1 MCAEDMNS
9 ERDDSKVTKESF
21 KDYTYVMVST
31 LNQMVNYI
39 PLKHFSF
46 KEVVNITVEVPK
58 DDKGDKKIKYFDNDK
73 WDENLKSVYKD
84 KTIVDIKMDEK
95 NFYSLTSVQNKLIK
109 ELDDGNLKCKKIFWN
124 ITGGQ
129 RHIMMAIHQ
138 VVKRG
143 DVICYLEGNN
153 NQMMVYNVATNLT
166 TPIDYALDL
175 EKDLTMDMALQ
186 LMGLQFNSSNSEIG
200 KDEERKFYKSF
211 YDIYTTNKNLREWLI
226 ILNKNYPKMR
236 NQKKKESDQ
245 DYASYKTQY
254 PTNKQTYAAL
264 KATAKG
270 KIKEILSSLDQKM
283 LDKKLNR
290 NQAFGYILEELTFYK
305 IEELVKDKKV
315 TLLHS
320 LKVKDTTINNL
331 TVAEFDIALLT
342 NNGKFIMF
350 ECKSGVM
357 DGDTAKARKYVTYA
371 VSGVYGLPILINPL
385 LSTDTTQSDIVKDLD
400 IDIYKYIKEAEGAA
414 RRADL
419 EVWGL
424 DEIGGIDNK
433 IERSKLKKYIEL

>member
-1 MCAEDMNS
+1 MDLANS
-9 ERDDSKVTKESF
+9 LNGKKEELDFS
-21 KDYTYVMVST
+21 DYTYVMVST

-39 PLKHFSF
+39 PLKHFTF
-46 KEVVNITVEVPK
+46 KEVVNITVKVPKK
-58 DDKGDKKIKYFDNDK
+58 DDKKIIKYFDNDK
-73 WDENLKSVYKD
+73 WDNNLKSVYKD

-109 ELDDGNLKCKKIFWN
+109 ELDDGKLKCKKIFWN

-138 VVKRG
+138 VAKRG

-175 EKDLTMDMALQ
+175 EKDLTIDIALN

-200 KDEERKFYKSF
+200 EKTERDFYKAF
-211 YDIYTTNKNLREWLI
+211 YLEYEKNKILREWLI
-226 ILNKNYPKMR
+226 ILNKNYPKIR
-236 NQKKKESDQ
+236 DKKKNESDQ
-245 DYASYKTQY
+245 DYENYKTEYPKNKKQY
-254 PTNKQTYAAL
+254 EAL
-264 KATAKG
+264 KATAKD
-270 KIKEILSSLDQKM
+270 KIKQILSSLDNKAM
-283 LDKKLNR
+283 LDKKLDR
-290 NQAFGYILEELTFYK
+290 SQAFGYILEELTFYK
-305 IEELVKDKKV
+305 LEELLSKLIADKKV
-315 TLLHS
+315 TLVHS

-342 NNGKFIMF
+342 NSGKFIMF

-385 LSTDTTQSDIVKDLD
+385 LSTENTTSDIVKDLD
-400 IDIYKYIKEAEGAA
+400 IDIYQYINKAKGSAI
-414 RRADL
+414 RAGL

-433 IERSKLKKYIEL
+433 VESKLNKYIEL

>member
-1 MCAEDMNS
+1 MNS